1 MASLQELIK
10 EQKFYSKVM
19 QKFTEWITKKCP
31 LESQSSLGVLK
42 IYEILAQ
49 SIDFVNKIKYNE
61 YTNIDKL
68 IYQIN

>member
-1 MASLQELIK
+1 MPIRVRKYTKWTQNSLFLRE
-10 EQKFYSKVM
+10 
-19 QKFTEWITKKCP
+19 KFTEWTKLNSLSV
-31 LESQSSLGVLK
+31 LE

-49 SIDFVNKIKYNE
+49 SIDFVNKMKYNE

>member
-1 MASLQELIK
+1 
-10 EQKFYSKVM
+10 M

>member
-1 MASLQELIK
+1 MNLINSL
-10 EQKFYSKVM
+10 SV
-19 QKFTEWITKKCP
+19 
-31 LESQSSLGVLK
+31 LE

-49 SIDFVNKIKYNE
+49 SIDFVNKIMYNE

>member
-1 MASLQELIK
+1 MNLINSL
-10 EQKFYSKVM
+10 SV
-19 QKFTEWITKKCP
+19 
-31 LESQSSLGVLK
+31 LE

-49 SIDFVNKIKYNE
+49 SIDFVNKMKYNE